1 MKITDK
7 KVLQWIKALDIL
19 PFTEDIEE
27 YPEDER
33 DGRSDI
39 EFFTDELSYF
49 ISLCEEDE
57 HTWNDELKDARRILR
72 ETKNGRVIPVDPQT
86 FQPKYGYRELDIER
100 AKQTV
105 SEYSRMKYR
114 YKKLNELGYYGY
126 WL

>member
-39 EFFTDELSYF
+39 EFFTDELS
-49 ISLCEEDE
+49 
-57 HTWNDELKDARRILR
+57 DELKDARRILR